1 MINYFLRDWG
11 SKDEFAL
18 LMSRL
23 VEPAYMVFI
32 ISLSFCVS
40 LGLFIPGAFIT
51 ETDDA
56 SIYSPYSYTG
66 VDASPPPTADLGNL
80 EEVRDTGSGPRAIV
94 SEVFLFEYGVT
105 VIWGMTESEE
115 KRFLKEITKF
125 EIESLRTPS
134 PHRPYFASLY
144 SSISIL
150 CSCVSSFFSCGCLSV
165 LFSFDC
171 GVLSILWCFLD

>member
-1 MINYFLRDWG
+1 M
-11 SKDEFAL
+11 
-18 LMSRL
+18 
-23 VEPAYMVFI
+23 
-32 ISLSFCVS
+32 FCVS
-40 LGLFIPGAFIT
+40 LGIFIPGAFIT

-125 EIESLRTPS
+125 EIESLRTSS
-134 PHRPYFASLY
+134 PLALLSP
-144 SSISIL
+144 SISSL
-150 CSCVSSFFSCGCLSV
+150 VGCPSFFLVGCPSV
-165 LFSFDC
+165 LFVFLVC
-171 GVLSILWCFLD
+171 GVL